1 MGECHVTMRFE
12 PVYLLST
19 ESSVC
24 LAK

>member
-1 MGECHVTMRFE
+1 MVECHVTMRFE